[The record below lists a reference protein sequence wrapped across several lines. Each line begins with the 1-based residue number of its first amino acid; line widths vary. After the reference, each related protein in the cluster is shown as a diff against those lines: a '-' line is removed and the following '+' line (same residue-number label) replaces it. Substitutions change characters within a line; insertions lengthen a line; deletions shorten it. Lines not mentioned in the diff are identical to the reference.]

1 MVNKADQTRQV
12 LEQLD
17 PSIPFKSRPDALVEP
32 APQPRRATP
41 PTRPPRAQSK
51 LPPEHDPFDAAKE
64 RFRVNLF
71 ELLHWQVPTD
81 LAGETTRS
89 ERASRY
95 LVFDKYFSLVMTGEL
110 ESLGLPRLDGE
121 AQAMYLWFYWKSFG
135 YGYQVCA
142 MGHAEL
148 IARLNWA
155 RNRVRKVL
163 KQLLESTIVEA
174 LPEFPPFR
182 NHRPQV
188 YRVYLPRELL
198 AQRLKALRH
207 EQRRESAREG
217 IAKLRQLLD
226 GDAQGNELLTIISP
240 TEMP

>member
-12 LEQLD
+12 LEQFD
-17 PSIPFKSRPDALVEP
+17 PSKPFKSRPDPLLEP
-32 APQPRRATP
+32 APQPRRTVS
-41 PTRPPRAQSK
+41 PTQPRIPQPHVP
-51 LPPEHDPFDAAKE
+51 LENDPFEIAKE

-71 ELLHWQVPTD
+71 ELLHWQIPTD
-81 LAGETTRS
+81 PTSESIRGEK
-89 ERASRY
+89 ASRY
-95 LVFDKYFSLVMTGEL
+95 LIFDKYFSLVLTGKL

-142 MGHAEL
+142 MGYAEL
-148 IARLNWA
+148 MACLNWA
-155 RNRVRKVL
+155 RNRVRRVL
-163 KQLLESTIVEA
+163 KQLLEGKIIEA

-198 AQRLKALRH
+198 AQHLKAPRN
-207 EQRRESAREG
+207 EQRRELAREG
-217 IAKLRQLLD
+217 VAKLRQLLE
-226 GDAQGNELLTIISP
+226 GDAHAKELLTIIPSIE
-240 TEMP
+240 TS

>member
-1 MVNKADQTRQV
+1 MVNRADQTRQV

-17 PSIPFKSRPDALVEP
+17 PSIPFKSRPDVLVEP
-32 APQPRRATP
+32 APQPRRAAP
-41 PTRPPRAQSK
+41 PARPPRAQPK

-81 LAGETTRS
+81 LASETTRG

-163 KQLLESTIVEA
+163 KQLLESNIIEA

-217 IAKLRQLLD
+217 IARLKQLLG
-226 GDAQGNELLTIISP
+226 GDAHGDELLTMIP
-240 TEMP
+240 PADTP

>member
-1 MVNKADQTRQV
+1 MANKADQTRQV

-17 PSIPFKSRPDALVEP
+17 PSIPFKSRLDPLLEP
-32 APQPRRATP
+32 APHPRRATP
-41 PTRPPRAQSK
+41 STRPPRSQPNP
-51 LPPEHDPFDAAKE
+51 PPEHDPFDAAKE

-81 LAGETTRS
+81 LASETTRG

-163 KQLLESTIVEA
+163 KQLLESNIIEA

-207 EQRRESAREG
+207 EQRQESAREG
-217 IAKLRQLLD
+217 IARLKQLLD
-226 GDAQGNELLTIISP
+226 GDAQGKELLTIISP
-240 TEMP
+240 AEMP